1 MRRLATAGPQAR
13 QAAADAVAR
22 ALEVTAFAVPPVIM
36 LGWTG
41 AGVWWMADRF
51 GPWAWATAVVVP
63 TFWALAFWWL
73 TRPEPSRGQAR
84 PVAGE
89 RCAPRARATVPA
101 QSSGPGCEWTDRRG
115 RELAPDRIEHAG
127 DASPDT
133 PGITGASTGVC
144 ILRIVIVLLVIM
156 PLPVLGAIQ
165 LAHLG
170 RWN

>member
-1 MRRLATAGPQAR
+1 MRRLAAAGPQGR
-13 QAAADAVAR
+13 QARADALAR
-22 ALEVTAFAVPPVIM
+22 ALEVAAFAVPPVMM

-63 TFWALAFWWL
+63 TFWALTLWWL
-73 TRPEPSRGQAR
+73 TRPEPSHGQAQQ
-84 PVAGE
+84 VAAE
-89 RCAPRARATVPA
+89 RCAPRGRAAVPA
-101 QSSGPGCEWTDRRG
+101 QSSGPGCEWTDRRS
-115 RELAPDRIEHAG
+115 RERLPDRLEHAG
-127 DASPDT
+127 DASLDAPVI
-133 PGITGASTGVC
+133 PGASTGVC